1 VSAPQVTDVHE
12 AIVHLQRL
20 ADLFQKRREQ
30 LAVSVDLTEHQ
41 WSVLE
46 EIATE
51 HFMPSMFAK
60 QRQSSAAAVSKTIR
74 QLVNKG
80 LVSVSLAAD
89 DGRQRHYELSSKGQR
104 VMSQLRAARQ
114 VAIAEVWMKQDAHEL
129 ASFNQFAEKL
139 GDALEGLLSPRV
151 ALNVPGDDHGKNTVR
166 QGL

>member
-1 VSAPQVTDVHE
+1 MNSAQVADVHE
-12 AIVHLQRL
+12 AILHLQRL

-30 LAVSVDLTEHQ
+30 LAASVDLTEQQ

-74 QLVNKG
+74 QLVNKS
-80 LVSVSLAAD
+80 LVVVSLASD
-89 DGRQRHYELSSKGQR
+89 DARQRHYELTAKGQR
-104 VMSQLRAARQ
+104 VMAELRAARQ
-114 VAIAEVWMKQDAHEL
+114 DAIQRVWMKQDAAEL
-129 ASFNQFAEKL
+129 SNFNRFAGKL
-139 GDALEGLLSPRV
+139 GDALDALLSTPAPMSV
-151 ALNVPGDDHGKNTVR
+151 TGVSHGKNTVR

>member
-1 VSAPQVTDVHE
+1 MSSPTVSDVHE

-30 LAVSVDLTEHQ
+30 LAASVGLTEHQ

-80 LVSVSLAAD
+80 LVTVSLASD
-89 DGRQRHYELSSKGQR
+89 DARQRRYELTAKGKR
-104 VMSQLRAARQ
+104 AMAELREARQ
-114 VAIAEVWMKQDAHEL
+114 HAIAQVWMKQDPNEL
-129 ASFNQFAEKL
+129 SNFNRFAGTL
-139 GDALEGLLSPRV
+139 GDALEALLEPAS
-151 ALNVPGDDHGKNTVR
+151 AISATGDSHGKNAVR
-166 QGL
+166 QSL